1 MGYYPAPNA
10 KTEKNPTPELYITHS
25 LTHSLQK
32 METLGLSV
40 KNSKHK
46 YTFQFAHCNFH
57 AIFNHFPTHWIRP
70 SMGWHFWI
78 SFRYRFLAN
87 IIYIYIYYIYIEGGV
102 KSILLRWLIVW
113 PVRFGDEF
121 SPLPQ
126 CCWIANPTRTETST
140 DQVFLFMQ
148 FGTHSRFGKAEKQD
162 DEARRTPKS
171 LWCAACFSMSPPIF
185 PFGAKAHRRLSPK
198 LLELGSFP
206 SAPKLHSWL
215 PPVHA
220 AFRPLGTAAPPMA
233 PRHPSSVKTADA
245 RGSVSVSMGTRRQ
258 VT

>member
-87 IIYIYIYYIYIEGGV
+87 IIYIYICIIYISRAVWSRYYYAGLLFGPSALVTSFLRFRSAVELQTRPELRPQLTKFSFSCSLARILDSEKR
-102 KSILLRWLIVW
+102 KSRMTKRGEHRKVSGAPLAFRCRLL
-113 PVRFGDEF
+113 F
-121 SPLPQ
+121 S
-126 CCWIANPTRTETST
+126 RSE
-140 DQVFLFMQ
+140 
-148 FGTHSRFGKAEKQD
+148 
-162 DEARRTPKS
+162 
-171 LWCAACFSMSPPIF
+171 
-185 PFGAKAHRRLSPK
+185 PK
-198 LLELGSFP
+198 LTAGSLRSSLNWAAFRVPQSFTADCRQCMRHFDP
-206 SAPKLHSWL
+206 SAPLLPLWL
-215 PPVHA
+215 PVIL
-220 AFRPLGTAAPPMA
+220 RP
-233 PRHPSSVKTADA
+233 
-245 RGSVSVSMGTRRQ
+245 
-258 VT
+258 

>member
-1 MGYYPAPNA
+1 MSLHTLAVVVLVVTGGAVATIVVVVVIVAGGGMGYYPAPNA

-87 IIYIYIYYIYIEGGV
+87 IIYIYYIYIEGGV

-126 CCWIANPTRTETST
+126 CC
-140 DQVFLFMQ
+140 
-148 FGTHSRFGKAEKQD
+148 
-162 DEARRTPKS
+162 
-171 LWCAACFSMSPPIF
+171 
-185 PFGAKAHRRLSPK
+185 
-198 LLELGSFP
+198 
-206 SAPKLHSWL
+206 
-215 PPVHA
+215 
-220 AFRPLGTAAPPMA
+220 
-233 PRHPSSVKTADA
+233 
-245 RGSVSVSMGTRRQ
+245 
-258 VT
+258 